1 MFYGNVELTRHVS
14 QTRLV
19 ISLEVSL
26 EFDFHMHICMFLK
39 VEILLRMS
47 K

>member
-14 QTRLV
+14 QTLLV

-26 EFDFHMHICMFLK
+26 EFDFHMDLCMFLSWNAA
-39 VEILLRMS
+39 VDV
-47 K
+47 